1 MKQYRL
7 SEEDIAMIINN
18 TRESLANEMDL
29 SDEDKR
35 KIGIEL
41 LFDGNYSLSI
51 EDILDDMGLSDRE
64 IK

>member
-1 MKQYRL
+1 MKHYRL
-7 SEEDIAMIINN
+7 SEEDIAMIINLA
-18 TRESLANEMDL
+18 RESFANEMEL

-35 KIGIEL
+35 KIGVEL

>member
-1 MKQYRL
+1 MKHYRL